1 MDGLP
6 CKDDERDVQIWD
18 NTDSDGVFFF
28 FLLLLLCF
36 LELPEGS
43 LEGAFVLDYLTA
55 VFNVENERY
64 LGMYVIMIDN
74 DL

>member
-6 CKDDERDVQIWD
+6 CKDDERDVRIWD
-18 NTDSDGVFFF
+18 NTGSDGVFFF
-28 FLLLLLCF
+28 FSF
-36 LELPEGS
+36 FFFAFSSSPRGVWK
-43 LEGAFVLDYLTA
+43 GAFVLDYLTA